1 MSLSLLD
8 SGLYGPLFATDA
20 LRDLFSDERHV
31 RRMIEV
37 EVALARAEARLGLI
51 PYGAADEIERSARN
65 FNPDLTKLTK
75 GLQNDGVPTIALLAE
90 WREHLSE
97 EGKTYLHW
105 GATTQDIVD
114 SALVLGLHEALNLL
128 GGQLDAVMA
137 GLAKL
142 ADLHRGAVM
151 PGRTH
156 SQQALPIT
164 FGWKAAGWLAP
175 LIRHQQ
181 RLEELRPRLLVLQFG
196 GAAGTLAALGTDGL
210 KVQEALAQE
219 FDLSPTGF
227 PWHTGRDNLAELAG
241 WLSLV
246 TGSLAKMA
254 QDIILMAQSEVSE
267 LNESADGSRGGSST
281 MPQKSNPIQ
290 SELVIAAHRM
300 NASLLGSMY
309 QAMIAEHERAT
320 HGWQLEWLSLPQM
333 LGLTSG
339 ALETAGRLAQELKVD
354 VERMAKNVADSQGLM
369 LAEAYSFALTPHVG
383 RTGAKKL
390 VQAGVK
396 KALAERVTLTEAL
409 FALPDLPSGLSPITE
424 GEYLGMTNEMIDGV
438 LSALKAC
445 QKEN

>member
-8 SGLYGPLFATDA
+8 SGLYGPLFTTDA
-20 LRDLFSDERHV
+20 MRELFSDERHV

-37 EVALARAEARLGLI
+37 EVALARAEARLGII
-51 PYGAADEIERSARN
+51 PQAAADEIEASASSLK
-65 FNPDLTKLTK
+65 PDFAKLTR

-97 EGKTYLHW
+97 DGKTYLHW

-114 SALVLGLHEALNLL
+114 SALVLGLREALGLL
-128 GGQLDAVMA
+128 EGQLDAVMA
-137 GLAKL
+137 GLATL
-142 ADLHRGAVM
+142 ADAHRGTLM

-164 FGWKAAGWLAP
+164 FGWKVAGWLAP
-175 LIRHQQ
+175 LIRHQG
-181 RLEELRPRLLVLQFG
+181 RLAELRPRLLVLQFG
-196 GAAGTLAALGTDGL
+196 GAAGTLAALGQDGL
-210 KVQEALAQE
+210 KVQEALAE
-219 FDLSPTGF
+219 ELGLSPSGF
-227 PWHTGRDNLAELAG
+227 PWHTQRDNLAELAG
-241 WLSLV
+241 WLPLV
-246 TGSLAKMA
+246 TGSLAKMT

-300 NASLLGSMY
+300 NAALLGSMH
-309 QAMIAEHERAT
+309 QALIAEHERAT

-339 ALETAGRLAQELKVD
+339 ALETSGRLARELKVD
-354 VERMAKNVADSQGLM
+354 VERMAQNVADSRGLM

-383 RTGAKKL
+383 RSGAKKL
-390 VQAGVK
+390 VQAAVK
-396 KALAERVTLTEAL
+396 KALTAGVTLSEAL
-409 FALPDLPSGLSPITE
+409 FSLPDLPGGVPRLTE
-424 GEYLGMTNEMIDGV
+424 GEYLGRTNEMIDAV
-438 LSALKAC
+438 LADLKSPG
-445 QKEN
+445 